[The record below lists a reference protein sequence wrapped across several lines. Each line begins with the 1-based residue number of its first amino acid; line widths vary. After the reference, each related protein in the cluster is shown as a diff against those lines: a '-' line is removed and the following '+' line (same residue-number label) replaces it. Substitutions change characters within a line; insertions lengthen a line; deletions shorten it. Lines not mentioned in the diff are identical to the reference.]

1 MSQSTAN
8 DMVKKLIRIDVS
20 SDTVCP
26 WCCVGKKNLDNAIAS
41 SKIHYD
47 FKVVWHP
54 FFLNPSAPTEG
65 VNKKDFYRSKFGSR
79 ADQMHSR
86 MTEVFKNVGLE
97 YNMSGLTGNSMDSH
111 RLIYLAGQ
119 QDLGKQHDLMEELFI
134 GYFTQ
139 GKYIGDRQFLVESAN
154 KVGVEGAEEFLQ
166 DPDNGRKEVH
176 EEIKKYSENIGGV
189 PFYKINGKHQLSGAQ
204 PPEAFLRAF
213 SVAAADST

>member
-1 MSQSTAN
+1 MFLSPQTDNQRFKTWLSQQPT
-8 DMVKKLIRIDVS
+8 I
-20 SDTVCP
+20 C
-26 WCCVGKKNLDNAIAS
+26 AIAS

-65 VNKKDFYRSKFGSR
+65 VPKKEFYRSKFGSR

-111 RLIYLAGQ
+111 RLIHFAGQ
-119 QDLGKQHDLMEELFI
+119 QDLGKQHDLVEELFI

-154 KVGVEGAEEFLQ
+154 KVGVGGAAEFLQ
-166 DPDNGRKEVH
+166 NPDNGRKEVH
-176 EEIKKYSENIGGV
+176 EEIKKYSANISGV
-189 PFYKINGKHQLSGAQ
+189 PFYTINGKYQLSGGQ

-213 SVAAADST
+213 SAAAADST